1 MGAAV
6 RITPAR
12 PGGLMVDRV
21 DPASAEAT
29 NDAMERYAD
38 GDDLAYRHVYEALEP
53 RLRRFALALVGSGAG
68 AEDVIQQT
76 LLQIHLSRT
85 RFVRGASVVPWAFA
99 IARNVIRD
107 ARRRLATEQKFAVE
121 APSAAVPT
129 ADEELEQ
136 KRRWTVVE
144 EEIRRL
150 PERLREAF
158 LLVNVEELPVSEA
171 AEALGISAANVKVR
185 AWRARKLLAA
195 TGRLRLGRL

>member
-1 MGAAV
+1 
-6 RITPAR
+6 
-12 PGGLMVDRV
+12 MVDRF

-29 NDAMERYAD
+29 NDAMERYAR
-38 GDDLAYRHVYEALEP
+38 GDDRAYARVHEALET
-53 RLRRFALALVGSGAG
+53 RLRRFALALGGSEA
-68 AEDVIQQT
+68 AADDVIQQT

-85 RFVRGASVVPWAFA
+85 RFVRGASVIPWAYA

-107 ARRRLATEQKFAVE
+107 ARRRMATEQRLAPDAPDAE
-121 APSAAVPT
+121 ARGP
-129 ADEELEQ
+129 DEDLDQ
-136 KRRWTVVE
+136 KRRWTVVD

-195 TGRLRLGRL
+195 AARVRLGGV